1 MKKDDRL
8 VREAARKRLA
18 EGTTEK
24 RSRVYGSEGEP
35 TDERSRARTARTK
48 ATLSKSDQVGYLTK
62 IRLKGTDQGNSWEL
76 WEESDGSL
84 LSTHDSRESAK
95 KAQVKHWR
103 EYVSSH

>member
-35 TDERSRARTARTK
+35 TK
-48 ATLSKSDQVGYLTK
+48 F
-62 IRLKGTDQGNSWEL
+62 
-76 WEESDGSL
+76 
-84 LSTHDSRESAK
+84 
-95 KAQVKHWR
+95 
-103 EYVSSH
+103 